1 MKAKRAADFRIQR
14 KNVGLTWS
22 CPVDQT
28 QPIPSKEVILA
39 DVTALYGH
47 SQYVVA
53 HELHESGQSHYHA
66 YFKFDGKL
74 ELTDPRCFDLY
85 GVHPNIVGSAGPA
98 WANYCRKK
106 GDYIS
111 NMDKRNCHAEALAA
125 STVKEAVDI
134 IKRHDPAAYNRF
146 GEALERN
153 LRRHI
158 APTSTL
164 PSARFQG
171 PHPTCRFPTDWD
183 PHSHSLLIWGPPG
196 SGKYSFAMY
205 YAGCLCG
212 QFAYCRAHVEDL
224 RSLNENFPFVFDE
237 VT

>member
-1 MKAKRAADFRIQR
+1 MKAKRAADYRIQR

-28 QPIPSKEVILA
+28 QPIPSKEIILA

-98 WANYCRKK
+98 WFNYCRKK

-134 IKRHDPAAYNRF
+134 IKRRDPAAYNRF

-171 PHPTCRFPTDWD
+171 PYPPCASLPTGIRIAILCSSGILLALASLPSQCIMPVVYGVSSPTVG
-183 PHSHSLLIWGPPG
+183 I
-196 SGKYSFAMY
+196 
-205 YAGCLCG
+205 
-212 QFAYCRAHVEDL
+212 
-224 RSLNENFPFVFDE
+224 
-237 VT
+237 

>member
-22 CPVDQT
+22 CPVDPT

-146 GEALERN
+146 GHALERN

-171 PHPTCRFPTDWD
+171 PY
-183 PHSHSLLIWGPPG
+183 PPG
-196 SGKYSFAMY
+196 ASLPTQIRIAILCSSGIPLALAS
-205 YAGCLCG
+205 
-212 QFAYCRAHVEDL
+212 L
-224 RSLNENFPFVFDE
+224 RSQCIMPVVYGVSSPTVDI
-237 VT
+237 